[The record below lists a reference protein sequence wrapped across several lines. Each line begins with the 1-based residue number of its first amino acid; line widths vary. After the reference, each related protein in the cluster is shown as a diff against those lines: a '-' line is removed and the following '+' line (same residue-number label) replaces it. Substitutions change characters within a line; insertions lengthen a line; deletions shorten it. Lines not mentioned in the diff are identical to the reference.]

1 MSPDYAAM
9 VGKSRAQRYMVV
21 AFDGVSLGIMSLAFG
36 VSDMAAHCGVLPP
49 GPPRP
54 QIRDCYARLT

>member
-1 MSPDYAAM
+1 
-9 VGKSRAQRYMVV
+9 MVV